1 MMKLLALI
9 GLPTW
14 IVPVGA
20 IGLVLAGLSGAYLKG
35 RGDANANCT
44 SAELERVVY
53 AQATALARYR
63 AALEASIA
71 QREVEAAEAGR
82 REALIQDRLR
92 EIEAE
97 TEAQKKAEA
106 DLETDLAKAIADKGQ
121 LDAIIAKLRA
131 SARTDCRASDSDV
144 SLDRRVRRK

>member
-1 MMKLLALI
+1 MMKLMALI

-14 IVPVGA
+14 LIPVSV
-20 IGLVLAGLSGAYLKG
+20 IGLVLAGLGGAYLKG

-44 SAELERVVY
+44 SAELERVIY

-63 AALEASIA
+63 AALEASVA

-82 REALIQDRLR
+82 REALIQDRLK

-97 TEAQKKAEA
+97 KVEQEKSAA
-106 DLETDLAKAIADKGQ
+106 DLETDLASLISDKEK
-121 LDAIIAKLRA
+121 LDALIAKLRK
-131 SARTDCRASDSDV
+131 SARTDCRITDRDID
-144 SLDRRVRRK
+144 LDRRVRGK